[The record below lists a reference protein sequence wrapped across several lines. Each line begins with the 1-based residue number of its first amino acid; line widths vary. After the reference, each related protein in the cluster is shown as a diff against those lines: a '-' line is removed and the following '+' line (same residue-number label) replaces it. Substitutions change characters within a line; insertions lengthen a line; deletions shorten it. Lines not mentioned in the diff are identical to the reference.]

1 MSSPEHLLVSKIIQ
15 TADIATPLKSGVKE
29 EHFSDTWQGVWHW
42 LTGFYREHNAVP
54 TARVFKSQ
62 YADIQLYDAEAETFS
77 RLIEEIFQAHTQHR
91 LIKVISTTMP
101 LLNVGRTKD
110 ALDTL
115 TVGIQTA
122 AVEVSRMRDIDI
134 IQNWETRVMRYEEMR
149 STPNSLRG
157 IPTGFFGLDRIT
169 SGLRPQQFVV
179 FVGEP
184 KRGKSLFALIIAN
197 SCHIH
202 GKIPMF
208 VSFEMSIEEQE
219 ARYDAIISK
228 TPFNKILRG
237 ELDNKEMERIRRSLM
252 QRKNMQ
258 PFIFSEDT
266 SSLTTISALTG
277 KVKEYSPDL
286 LIVDGVYLMDD
297 EEGEAKGSPQALT
310 NITRGLKRMS
320 QKLDIP
326 VVATT
331 QALGWKLGNKK
342 TRAITTDAI
351 GYSSSFVQDADLV
364 LGVERNP
371 DLDDQAII
379 RVVAARSAPT
389 GEVHIKWDWENMDF
403 SEVTADGYGVGDAF
417 D

>member
-1 MSSPEHLLVSKIIQ
+1 
-15 TADIATPLKSGVKE
+15 
-29 EHFSDTWQGVWHW
+29 
-42 LTGFYREHNAVP
+42 
-54 TARVFKSQ
+54 
-62 YADIQLYDAEAETFS
+62 
-77 RLIEEIFQAHTQHR
+77 
-91 LIKVISTTMP
+91 
-101 LLNVGRTKD
+101 
-110 ALDTL
+110 
-115 TVGIQTA
+115 
-122 AVEVSRMRDIDI
+122 
-134 IQNWETRVMRYEEMR
+134 
-149 STPNSLRG
+149 
-157 IPTGFFGLDRIT
+157 
-169 SGLRPQQFVV
+169 
-179 FVGEP
+179 
-184 KRGKSLFALIIAN
+184 
-197 SCHIH
+197 
-202 GKIPMF
+202 MF

-237 ELDNKEMERIRRSLM
+237 ELDNKEMERIRRALM

>member
-1 MSSPEHLLVSKIIQ
+1 
-15 TADIATPLKSGVKE
+15 
-29 EHFSDTWQGVWHW
+29 
-42 LTGFYREHNAVP
+42 
-54 TARVFKSQ
+54 
-62 YADIQLYDAEAETFS
+62 
-77 RLIEEIFQAHTQHR
+77 
-91 LIKVISTTMP
+91 
-101 LLNVGRTKD
+101 
-110 ALDTL
+110 
-115 TVGIQTA
+115 
-122 AVEVSRMRDIDI
+122 
-134 IQNWETRVMRYEEMR
+134 MRYEEMR

-237 ELDNKEMERIRRSLM
+237 ELDNKEMERIRRALM

-389 GEVHIKWDWENMDF
+389 G
-403 SEVTADGYGVGDAF
+403 SYQVGLGEHGLLGGDC
-417 D
+417 

>member
-1 MSSPEHLLVSKIIQ
+1 MASPEHLLISKVIQ
-15 TADIATPLKSGVKE
+15 TADFQTPVKAGIKA
-29 EHFSDTWQGVWHW
+29 EHLTGAWAGVWSW
-42 LTGFYREHNAVP
+42 ISEFYREHSAVP
-54 TARVFKSQ
+54 TARVFHAE
-62 YADIQLYDAEAETFS
+62 YADITLYDATNEPFS
-77 RLIEEIFQAHTQHR
+77 RLVDEIFQAYTQHR
-91 LIKVISTTMP
+91 LVEVIANTMP
-101 LLNVGRTKD
+101 LLNAGETET
-110 ALDTL
+110 ALGML
-115 TVGIQTA
+115 ASGVQNA
-122 AVEVSRMRDIDI
+122 AVEVSRMRDVDI
-134 IQNWETRVMRYEEMR
+134 IQNWENRVNRYEEMR
-149 STPNSLRG
+149 NTPNALRG
-157 IPTGFFGLDRIT
+157 IPTGFFGLDKIT

-184 KRGKSLFALIIAN
+184 KRGKSLFALIIGN

-202 GKIPMF
+202 GKVPMF

-228 TPFNKILRG
+228 TPYNKILRG
-237 ELDNKEMERIRRSLM
+237 DLTKPEMERIRRALL

-266 SSLTTISALTG
+266 SSLTRLSSLMG
-277 KVKEYSPDL
+277 KVKEHQPDL

-297 EEGEAKGSPQALT
+297 EEGEPKGSPQALT
-310 NITRGLKRMS
+310 NITRGLKRMA

-326 VVATT
+326 IVATT
-331 QALGWKLGNKK
+331 QALSWKLNNKR
-342 TRAITTDAI
+342 TRAITADAI

-379 RVVAARSAPT
+379 RVVAARTAPT

-403 SEVTADGYGVGDAF
+403 SEVTADGYGISDAF